1 MKLTESQDKTIK
13 LLNPWWG
20 GYSIE
25 LGIHRTDYLSKINDY
40 LKEKQEILF
49 LLGSRRVGKTRI
61 IFQTIYKLIADG
73 IPTDK
78 ILFLSLDNT
87 NLEKFNWYNYISESN
102 FDYIFLDEIQYSS
115 KWAQNLKSLFDLPN
129 KKMKII
135 CSGSSSKLI
144 EDDKAFL
151 TGRNT
156 NLIVTTLDFN
166 EFLKFT
172 DNKSTVKDYL
182 FYICQMLAKQVGFKS
197 SSNKIASVLKLDNK
211 TVENYI
217 QYLREAKL
225 IEVVY
230 QYSDSLNKRL
240 YSPKKYYFNDLGMR
254 NSFSGFSDKGSL
266 VENAVFLKLSK
277 KYGAENI
284 FFMTDTGSKE
294 VDFVV
299 KLDSDRLMYVESKY
313 NNSQTAIKNSV
324 AKLFYED
331 VHDKKI
337 TKRIVVTNEI
347 NDSYEEQGKEVNLVS
362 LSEFLIIETKNDI
375 FK

>member
-144 EDDKAFL
+144 EDYKAFL

-156 NLIVTTLDFN
+156 NLIVTTLDF
-166 EFLKFT
+166 
-172 DNKSTVKDYL
+172 
-182 FYICQMLAKQVGFKS
+182 
-197 SSNKIASVLKLDNK
+197 
-211 TVENYI
+211 
-217 QYLREAKL
+217 
-225 IEVVY
+225 
-230 QYSDSLNKRL
+230 
-240 YSPKKYYFNDLGMR
+240 
-254 NSFSGFSDKGSL
+254 
-266 VENAVFLKLSK
+266 
-277 KYGAENI
+277 
-284 FFMTDTGSKE
+284 
-294 VDFVV
+294 
-299 KLDSDRLMYVESKY
+299 
-313 NNSQTAIKNSV
+313 
-324 AKLFYED
+324 
-331 VHDKKI
+331 
-337 TKRIVVTNEI
+337 
-347 NDSYEEQGKEVNLVS
+347 
-362 LSEFLIIETKNDI
+362 
-375 FK
+375 